1 MTEKEKKHIDHLVD
15 TLGCSLAEAIDIV
28 EKDKIIDKG
37 GRTEFDLSK
46 EAEKM
51 AKKFANVG
59 TRKAPTVYK
68 FEKKENRKANP
79 TKEGIIEVLAE
90 SLRNCGLDI
99 KNLEIPNKGKTI
111 LFSLGEANFEIDLKQ
126 KRAKK

>member
-1 MTEKEKKHIDHLVD
+1 MTEKEKAHIDHLVD

-68 FEKKENRKANP
+68 FDKKENRKANP

-90 SLRNCGLDI
+90 TLRNCGSI
-99 KNLEIPNKGKTI
+99 TRGTY
-111 LFSLGEANFEIDLKQ
+111 SLMA
-126 KRAKK
+126 